1 MKRLSPIFLLLI
13 VLPTGLLN
21 AQQRTTIHVERARLQ
36 RFDRSLGPDT
46 ERLIGNVILRQ
57 DSTLFYCDSA
67 HLNQRTRNFEAFGH
81 VHIKVS
87 DTLNIFSDRLLYN
100 GEARTAELFG
110 NVKLVDDTTTLET
123 QYLIYN
129 RLTRLATYPNH
140 GLITSGENKL
150 KSKRGYYRSDLK
162 TFYFAKDVEL
172 INPEYTIYND
182 TMVYNT
188 NTEMA
193 YFYGPTLIRG
203 KESTMYTEYGWYHTE
218 RDQARLTKK
227 NRLDTQ
233 QQTIKADDIFYDRNT
248 GFADASGNVN
258 IADTANRLIVEGDIG
273 KLWED
278 EGRSFVTGRARLMSY
293 DNTDTL
299 YMHADTLFS
308 YFTKEREVTMFKAYY
323 GVRFYRQSIQGQ
335 SDSLVYT
342 TADSTMRLYKQPILW
357 SDENQLTADSIF
369 ITNRYN
375 QLDSLVLHNNAFIV
389 SADSIKGF
397 NQIKGKFMVGWFLD
411 NELDRIFVDGS
422 AQTVYWVREADGTLI
437 GINFAKSSTMRI
449 ELEKKAIKRILYFT
463 TPTEV
468 MYPESELP
476 EGEEKLKGF
485 QWLEELRPLRK
496 DDIFRRQ

>member
-1 MKRLSPIFLLLI
+1 MKHLKLTLLFHCLLLS
-13 VLPTGLLN
+13 GLLS

-36 RFDRSLGPDT
+36 RFDRQLGPDT

-57 DSTLFYCDSA
+57 DSTLFFCDSA
-67 HLNQRTRNFEAFGH
+67 HLNQRTRNFEAFGN
-81 VHIKVS
+81 VHIKMS
-87 DTLNIFSDRLLYN
+87 DSLNIYSNRLFYN

-110 NVKLVDDTTTLET
+110 DVKLVDDTTTLET
-123 QYLIYN
+123 QYLTYN
-129 RLTRLATYPNH
+129 RLTRLATYPNN

-203 KESTMYTEYGWYHTE
+203 EETNIYTEYGWYHTG
-218 RDQARLTKK
+218 RDQARLTRN
-227 NRLDTQ
+227 NRLDTK
-233 QQTIKADDIFYDRNT
+233 QQTITADDIFYDRIT
-248 GFADASGNVN
+248 GFADANGHVN
-258 IADTANRLIVEGDIG
+258 IADTNNRLIVEGETG
-273 KLWED
+273 KLWEN
-278 EGRSFVTGRARLMSY
+278 EGRSFVTGKARLLSY

-308 YFTKEREVTMFKAYY
+308 FFTSEREMTMFKAYY

-335 SDSLVYT
+335 CDSVVYT
-342 TADSTMRLYKQPILW
+342 TADSTMRMYKQPILW
-357 SDENQLTADSIF
+357 SDENQLTADSVF
-369 ITNRYN
+369 IINRN
-375 QLDSLVLHNNAFIV
+375 NRLDSLVLHNNAFIV
-389 SADSIKGF
+389 SVDSIKGF
-397 NQIKGKFMVGWFLD
+397 NQIKGKFMIGWFED
-411 NELDRIFVDGS
+411 NELDRIFVDGN
-422 AQTVYWVREADGTLI
+422 AQTVYWVRESDGTLI

-449 ELEKKAIKRILYFT
+449 ELENKNIKRILYFS

-468 MYPESELP
+468 MYPEDEMPP
-476 EGEEKLKGF
+476 EEEKLKGF
-485 QWLEELRPLRK
+485 QWLEELRPLNK
-496 DDIFRRQ
+496 NDIFRRN